1 LPDGLS
7 GIFLSE
13 GLDSLMVKD
22 VEVICPS
29 GSRVALA
36 DQAQA

>member
-1 LPDGLS
+1 LPDELS
-7 GIFLSE
+7 GIFLPE

-29 GSRVALA
+29 GNQVPGWVREA
-36 DQAQA
+36 